1 DDFEGR
7 FFSLGWT
14 YIQFTLKNPQY
25 ARIMFGGSSLNFEKY
40 PELRVV
46 SRRTY
51 RQLRQLI
58 HLGQDLSRITRGES
72 REKTLAAWSVIHGV
86 AMLFLEGRIKPGRN
100 RKEVKEFV
108 RSITKYVYLG
118 MKL

>member
-1 DDFEGR
+1 MISREG
-7 FFSLGWT
+7 FFTRLD

-72 REKTLAAWSVIHGV
+72 REKLWLPGL
-86 AMLFLEGRIKPGRN
+86 LFT
-100 RKEVKEFV
+100 V
-108 RSITKYVYLG
+108 
-118 MKL
+118 